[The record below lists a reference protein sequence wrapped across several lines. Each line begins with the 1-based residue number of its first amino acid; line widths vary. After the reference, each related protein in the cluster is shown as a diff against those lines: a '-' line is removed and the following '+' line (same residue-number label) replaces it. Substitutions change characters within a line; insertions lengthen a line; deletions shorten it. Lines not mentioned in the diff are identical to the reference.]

1 MSQARCPRVKRSCS
15 GASGQRTP
23 YYPNIR
29 QRSDVLNRWNFLKT
43 GFYEGINVVGIPPS
57 MTRPTPP
64 PAPSDSLL
72 RGVSAA
78 GLPWTVAEGEVELDG
93 SGELKVEV
101 TGLVF
106 SAGPF
111 AGTTGPVTAVRASL
125 TCEGVSGPVAI
136 TSPVPLSPEGDAEIE
151 ETITLP
157 PTCVGPIVLV
167 NLAALT
173 GGPLPAPGFWI
184 AATGF

>member
-1 MSQARCPRVKRSCS
+1 MEKALFVVMGVVLAVSGVLFSLASTTGDAQAKGSPELES
-15 GASGQRTP
+15 
-23 YYPNIR
+23 
-29 QRSDVLNRWNFLKT
+29 
-43 GFYEGINVVGIPPS
+43 NVVGIPPS
-57 MTRPTPP
+57 MTRSTPP